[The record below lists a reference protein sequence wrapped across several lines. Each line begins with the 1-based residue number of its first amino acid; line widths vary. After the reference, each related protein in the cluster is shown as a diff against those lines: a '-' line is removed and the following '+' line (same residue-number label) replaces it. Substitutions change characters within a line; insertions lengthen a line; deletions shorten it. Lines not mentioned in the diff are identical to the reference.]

1 MLSDEVI
8 CSREIDS
15 EVSQIWIKSTL
26 FQRFNTQQNF
36 VWCQIY
42 RKSVI
47 TIQIWLGLTRF
58 RKDFYV
64 RRTFQ
69 YTCSKHF

>member
-26 FQRFNTQQNF
+26 FRS
-36 VWCQIY
+36 VWH
-42 RKSVI
+42 RMK
-47 TIQIWLGLTRF
+47 F
-58 RKDFYV
+58 RLVSNQLKKCKL
-64 RRTFQ
+64 Q
-69 YTCSKHF
+69 YEFSLA